1 MGSGVLD
8 ALFNVGVGLSIVATV
23 ASLGL
28 SMPPSAILEPLRR
41 LRLVVSVAVFNV
53 VLVPA
58 AAWGITEIVGL
69 SEDAAAGVTLAAIGS
84 AGAAG
89 LKATQLSRR
98 ADLGLA
104 LSLVIVL
111 QALNL
116 IAVPLWAGRVVTG
129 ATLSPTVILRNL
141 LVLVLV
147 PLVVGLAVRSR
158 LPERASAWH
167 PILVR
172 TGNVA
177 LVVALVAGVVTN
189 LDSLGEFAG
198 SGVTVASIAIVT
210 LALLGGT
217 LVGGREPATRVT
229 TGLVT
234 GMRFAA
240 LGLIVI
246 GAQLDGDPTIL
257 GPAIVYAL
265 IDLVLAVG
273 AGVAIGRRSSG
284 VAPEVV

>member
-1 MGSGVLD
+1 MLD
-8 ALFNVGVGLSIVATV
+8 ALFNVGVGVSIVATV

-28 SMPPSAILEPLRR
+28 TLPLSAVLEPLRR
-41 LRLVVSVAVFNV
+41 WGLVVPVIVVNV
-53 VLVPA
+53 VLLPV
-58 AAWGITEIVGL
+58 AAWGITGVVGL

-89 LKATQLSRR
+89 LKATQLSKR

-111 QALNL
+111 QVLNL
-116 IAVPLWAGRVVTG
+116 VAVPLWAGRVVTG
-129 ATLSPTVILRNL
+129 ATLSPTVIVRNL
-141 LVLVLV
+141 LLLVLA

-177 LVVALVAGVVTN
+177 LAVAVVAGVAAN
-189 LDSLGEFAG
+189 LDSLAEFAG

-210 LALLGGT
+210 LALLGGV
-217 LVGGREPATRVT
+217 LVGGREPAARVT

-246 GAQLDGDPTIL
+246 GTQLDGDPAIL

-265 IDLVLAVG
+265 IDMVVAIGVG
-273 AGVAIGRRSSG
+273 IAIGRRSPG
-284 VAPEVV
+284 GAPEAV